1 MDDPLSHET
10 FIRLLLRHQAGI
22 RAFIGAV
29 VYRTEDIDEIM
40 QSVSLVAW
48 RKFDSLEDPEGF
60 GRWACVIARH
70 EVLKFQ
76 RSKARDRFVLD
87 EGLVE
92 RILSEGEDELPARE
106 CRLSLL
112 DRCLDKLPTSRRELL
127 LQVYSP
133 GCTAR
138 AVAERLGKSEDG
150 LYQLLRRLR
159 LELKDCV
166 ELGLAQERGA
176 S

>member
-1 MDDPLSHET
+1 MNDSLSHEN

-40 QSVSLVAW
+40 QCVSLVAW
-48 RKFDSLEDPEGF
+48 RKFDSLVDPEGF

-70 EVLKFQ
+70 EILKFQ

-92 RILSEGEDELPARE
+92 RILSEGEEELPARE
-106 CRLSLL
+106 YRLSLL
-112 DRCLDKLPTSRRELL
+112 GRCLDKLPESRRELL

-133 GCTAR
+133 GCTIR
-138 AVAERLGKSEDG
+138 VVAEKLGRSEDG

-166 ELGLAQERGA
+166 ELGLTRERGA
-176 S
+176 T